1 MLFTIFD
8 GKIFAVSLTN
18 NYQAQPMVK
27 VITETMHKYF
37 PTNGPPN
44 LTGKYIPSNVLA
56 KVEISSS
63 QKPKLKIG
71 GPSLFPSL
79 AFTYTF
85 SGIDLLHNGDHKNG
99 MVLCREMPCSQK
111 QFFLQKQQLLYCT
124 ATCMAFFHISIEI
137 VWPQAIFHKLCS
149 CGNVM
154 FHFIQ
159 KNDENMDNSICKS
172 ILYKLSSVTVI
183 F

>member
-85 SGIDLLHNGDHKNG
+85 SGIDLL
-99 MVLCREMPCSQK
+99 QK
-111 QFFLQKQQLLYCT
+111 WHGLVQGNALFPETIFSLETAATVLYCYMYGIFSHLHRNCV
-124 ATCMAFFHISIEI
+124 ATSNFS
-137 VWPQAIFHKLCS
+137 
-149 CGNVM
+149 
-154 FHFIQ
+154 
-159 KNDENMDNSICKS
+159 
-172 ILYKLSSVTVI
+172 
-183 F
+183 